1 MAGGSFGG
9 AIKLR
14 GADEY
19 KRALSSINQELK
31 KVSSEMKLTAA
42 TFDKNDTSTQ
52 ALTARLKDLNSL
64 LQVQASKVKT
74 LESSLEDW
82 RNKVA
87 KQQSAH
93 DALEAKLKEERTE
106 LERIGTTLGT
116 SSKEYKAQE
125 KVVADLEKEVQKSS
139 QAMESNQKSI
149 SNVEIELNKAKAQ
162 YTLTEKAVDEL
173 GKELNGASGDAKD
186 MSGALQDSASAADK
200 AKEGFTVF
208 KGVVANLASQ
218 AIAKAV
224 EGLKK
229 MGTALVETGKQAITS
244 FAEYEQLVGGVETL
258 FKDSAGIVMK
268 YAENAYKTAGLSA
281 NLYME
286 TVTGFSASL
295 LQGLGGDT
303 ARAAKIADLAVTDM
317 ADNANKMGTS
327 IDLIRNAYQGFA
339 KDNFTMLDNLKLGY
353 GGTASEMA
361 RLVNET
367 GVMGTAFKATA
378 QNVKD
383 IPFDKM
389 IEAIHKVQENMGITG
404 TTALEASD
412 TIQGS
417 VNSMKSAWSNFL
429 TSMASGNGDMKASLD
444 KFIDSALTVSKNV
457 IPRIKEV
464 AESFKKLASS
474 LINEILPK
482 LKKEFPGLAI
492 IIEPF
497 EWIIKNRQLVIS
509 AISGMLAAFAV
520 SKILTFAQS
529 IAGMI
534 TTFTT
539 AIKTA
544 GSLSAAMTALNAT
557 FLTNP
562 IVLVVAAIAGL
573 GVALVS
579 LVKNANDAANAQD
592 NLKNKIKEQTSEI
605 QSSKST
611 WDDLLETQK
620 KSITDG
626 KAEISYYQ
634 SLANELKGIVD
645 VNGRVKEGYEA
656 RAGFITSTLA
666 QALGIE
672 LSLQDGIIKGY
683 NNISASID
691 TLIEKKQAEL
701 ILESQQAAYTEAI
714 NGRTEAYS
722 KLADMRA
729 EMDAKEATFRE
740 KAKIRDDEELESID
754 ARRLA
759 LYHYFQDKDKEYT
772 KLQENYAAQEAL
784 TKEYTYNIGTYEN
797 NMALFHAQKYGEME
811 TATWDY
817 VSQFQSAG
825 DAQKAQLQDEI
836 AATQFALEWNQKMY
850 EDTGLAIYQ
859 IEVDNQKK
867 RLYELN
873 NSMAQYVS
881 TTESGLNKTSVKW
894 SEALD
899 DQLSEITGSKWEF
912 QDAGNGTV
920 QAYVDGQKIG
930 EPKTTSEMAN
940 LVNQTIREIT
950 KATPQAD
957 AAGQA
962 LIGGI
967 NAGVSNPWQQ
977 GSALGSMANFANNM
991 LTRFKNI
998 LGISSPSKEFAKL
1011 GRFAI
1016 EGVEQGWDKGE
1027 KSVLNDVKAFGQNM
1041 LGTLDSEL
1049 DKGVSLSALEGI
1061 RNAIPSEFS
1070 ANIGANTSQLAEAA
1084 RSQNNGLVAQ
1094 FMTALSNMKIEMD
1107 DREFGKFVDKT
1118 MTNVMYN

>member
-186 MSGALQDSASAADK
+186 MSGALQDSANAADK

-404 TTALEASD
+404 TTAQEASD

-444 KFIDSALTVSKNV
+444 RFIDSALTVSKNV

-529 IAGMI
+529 IASMV
-534 TTFTT
+534 TTFAT

-579 LVKNANDAANAQD
+579 LTKNSNDAKNAQSE
-592 NLKNKIKEQTSEI
+592 LKAKLEETEATVDSNKDS
-605 QSSKST
+605 
-611 WDDLLETQK
+611 WDSLMETQK
-620 KSITDG
+620 KTITDG
-626 KAEISYYQ
+626 KAEIAYYQ
-634 SLANELKGIVD
+634 SLADELKGLVD
-645 VNGRVKEGYEA
+645 ANGRVKDGYEA

-666 QALGIE
+666 DALGVE
-672 LSLQDGIIKGY
+672 LSLQDGIIQGY
-683 NNISASID
+683 NNISDSID
-691 TLIEKKQAEL
+691 TLIQKKQAEL
-701 ILESQQAAYTEAI
+701 ILESQQAAYTE
-714 NGRTEAYS
+714 GVTKRQEAYAT
-722 KLADMRA
+722 L
-729 EMDAKEATFRE
+729 MDLEDQYLKKKAAIQKKVDDLNNQKMIKEIKER
-740 KAKIRDDEELESID
+740 KI
-754 ARRLA
+754 
-759 LYHYFQDKDKEYT
+759 
-772 KLQENYAAQEAL
+772 EAL
-784 TKEYTYNIGTYEN
+784 WRNEDFVNLETAYNNQKQLIEEYTYNVATYEN
-797 NMALFHAQKYGEME
+797 NMAAFHAQKYDEME

-825 DAQKAQLQDEI
+825 DAQVAQLNNEML
-836 AATQFALEWNQKMY
+836 TTKYALEFNQKLY
-850 EDTGLAIYQ
+850 EETGNAIYQ
-859 IEVDNQKK
+859 TEVDNQKK
-867 RLYELN
+867 RLYELTET
-873 NSMAQYVS
+873 MTQYAS
-881 TTESGLNKTSVKW
+881 TTGTGLKQVTVKW

-930 EPKTTSEMAN
+930 EPKSTSEMAN

-950 KATPQAD
+950 KANPQAD

-962 LIGGI
+962 LISGI
-967 NAGVSNPWQQ
+967 NAGITNPWQQ
-977 GSALGSMANFANNM
+977 GTALGSMAGFANNM

-998 LGISSPSKEFAKL
+998 LGIQSPSKEFAKL

>member
-186 MSGALQDSASAADK
+186 MSGALQDSANAADK

-444 KFIDSALTVSKNV
+444 RFIDSALTVSKNV

-464 AESFKKLASS
+464 AESFKRLASS

-579 LVKNANDAANAQD
+579 LIKSSNDAKNAQD
-592 NLKNKIKEQTSEI
+592 ELNAKLRETEAAVSSNKDS
-605 QSSKST
+605 
-611 WDDLLETQK
+611 WDSLMETQR
-620 KSITDG
+620 KSIADSKG
-626 KAEISYYQ
+626 EITYYQ
-634 SLANELKGIVD
+634 NLADELENIVD
-645 VNGRVKEGYEA
+645 SNGRVKDGYEA
-656 RAGFITSTLA
+656 RAGFITSTLS
-666 QALGIE
+666 QALGVE
-672 LSLQDGIIKGY
+672 MSLQDGIIRGY

-691 TLIEKKQAEL
+691 ALIQKKQAEL
-701 ILESQQAAYTEAI
+701 ILESQQAAYTE
-714 NGRTEAYS
+714 GVTKRQEAYATLMDLEDQYL
-722 KLADMRA
+722 KKKA
-729 EMDAKEATFRE
+729 EIQAKVDDLNNQKMIKEIKER
-740 KAKIRDDEELESID
+740 KI
-754 ARRLA
+754 
-759 LYHYFQDKDKEYT
+759 
-772 KLQENYAAQEAL
+772 EAL
-784 TKEYTYNIGTYEN
+784 WRNEDFVNLETAYNNQKSLLEQYTYNVATYES
-797 NMALFHAQKYGEME
+797 NMAAFHDQKYNEME

-825 DAQKAQLQDEI
+825 DAQKAQLEDEI
-836 AATQFALEWNQKMY
+836 ATTQYALEFNQKLY
-850 EDTGLAIYQ
+850 EQTGNSIYLT
-859 IEVDNQKK
+859 EVDNQKK

-873 NSMAQYVS
+873 NSMTQYVS
-881 TTESGLNKTSVKW
+881 TTESGLKKTSVKW

-977 GSALGSMANFANNM
+977 GSALGSMASFANNM

-1016 EGVEQGWDKGE
+1016 KGVEQGWDKGE
-1027 KSVLNDVKAFGQNM
+1027 KSVLNDVKAFGKNM